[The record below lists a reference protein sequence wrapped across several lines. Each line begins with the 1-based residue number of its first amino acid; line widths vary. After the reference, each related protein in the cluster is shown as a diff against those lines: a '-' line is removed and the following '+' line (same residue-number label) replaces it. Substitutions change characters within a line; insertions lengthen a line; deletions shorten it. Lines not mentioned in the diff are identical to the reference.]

1 MVKTTCTNVM
11 TDISKTTYPM
21 YAVAREEA
29 EAMSSSTAASSRE
42 MTASTG
48 SPSTDQFS
56 CAGEVLLSAA
66 DSVGKYDL
74 GPAEQQREAGP
85 QQRGGGLHGAVVD
98 LGAGLGRGDLLPQR
112 LDVVPHLHTRGASVA
127 VPSQYHG

>member
-1 MVKTTCTNVM
+1 
-11 TDISKTTYPM
+11 M

-29 EAMSSSTAASSRE
+29 EAISSSTAASSRE

-56 CAGEVLLSAA
+56 CAVWVLLSAA

-98 LGAGLGRGDLLPQR
+98 LGAGLGRADLLPQR
-112 LDVVPHLHTRGASVA
+112 LDVVPHLHTRGASIA
-127 VPSQYHG
+127 APSPYGYRL

>member
-1 MVKTTCTNVM
+1 
-11 TDISKTTYPM
+11 M

-29 EAMSSSTAASSRE
+29 EAISSSTAASSSE

-56 CAGEVLLSAA
+56 CAVWVLLSAA

-98 LGAGLGRGDLLPQR
+98 LGAGLGRADLLPQR
-112 LDVVPHLHTRGASVA
+112 LDVVPHLNTRGASLA
-127 VPSQYHG
+127 VPSQFYG